1 MCLLQMCLL
10 IIFKHDI
17 SNAFDFL
24 HEVLYFFCSNADQ
37 LQC

>member
-1 MCLLQMCLL
+1 MIIMCLLQMCLL
-10 IIFKHDI
+10 III
-17 SNAFDFL
+17 ESNAFDFL